1 MGTTTRYTWPYP
13 EESDTPDVPS
23 DMTILA
29 DAVEETVGAI
39 DDRVTTLTGLSQSI
53 MQFTTLTRVSTNVM
67 SIPNGAWT
75 PIIWDAAQY
84 NLPTSNPGFVFAS
97 PTRIT
102 IKETGLYRATGFAGL
117 AQNVNG
123 NRALA
128 VRTNANAS
136 YAAIASGDA
145 PTGIEWY
152 GTVCVEARW
161 NANDFVELCLRQTS
175 GGSLD
180 MDTVQPRF
188 SMQRLL

>member
-1 MGTTTRYTWPYP
+1 MGATTRYNWAYP
-13 EESDTPDVPS
+13 EESDPPAVPS
-23 DMTILA
+23 DIQALA
-29 DAVEETVGAI
+29 DDVEETLGSI
-39 DDRVTTLTGLSQSI
+39 DDRVTVLTGLSQSV
-53 MQFTTLTRVSTNVM
+53 MQYTTLTRISANVM
-67 SIPNGAWT
+67 QIPSGVWT
-75 PIIWDAAQY
+75 PIIWDVTQF

-117 AQNVNG
+117 AQSTSG

-128 VRTNANAS
+128 VRTNAVAS
-136 YAAIASGDA
+136 YTAIASGNPPD
-145 PTGIEWY
+145 GIEWY
-152 GTVCVEARW
+152 GSVCVEARW

-175 GGSLD
+175 GGTLA